1 MQEQKVDVYQ
11 ERQELLQEVIDRLI
25 YLPKSR
31 RGFFKDKLEML
42 IRMYPIEFREVNG
55 VRIFEIV
62 KEACDE

>member
-11 ERQELLQEVIDRLI
+11 ERRELTQEVIDRLI
-25 YLPKSR
+25 YLPKYR
-31 RGFFKDKLEML
+31 RSSFKDKLDIL

-55 VRIFEIV
+55 VRVFEIV

>member
-25 YLPKSR
+25 YLPKYR
-31 RGFFKDKLEML
+31 RSSFKDKLEML

-55 VRIFEIV
+55 VRVFEIV

>member
-1 MQEQKVDVYQ
+1 M
-11 ERQELLQEVIDRLI
+11 LQEVIDRLI

>member
-1 MQEQKVDVYQ
+1 M
-11 ERQELLQEVIDRLI
+11 LQEVIDRLI

-31 RGFFKDKLEML
+31 RAFFKDKLEML